1 MRPHLPEDELHAW
14 LDGQLSP
21 SQRAEIAE
29 HLLGCLRCRALE
41 GEVRGVRDR
50 AGALLGIAAP
60 RILVPRALP
69 ATLPRPVRRRIGK
82 RLVAGGGAVAALLA
96 LGFGLRSDP
105 ATGTGRPTIRPPTL
119 ATALVAQPV
128 PRPAE
133 ASVDAPAADRTLTLA
148 SRVAVAPSV
157 IARTPVVQASHRPL
171 RPVDPMA
178 AVDPAGGW
186 ETTSFHE
193 ATRRSRGALARLD
206 GVAVTHVRLTPS
218 RYGGRPVAM
227 TRQVL
232 NDGRAV
238 WVIEG
243 AAEDLGEVTQ
253 MLSASGLR
261 LSAATRARPDYIGPD
276 EAPVRTIRMAMV
288 AGYLPVDSLDA
299 LAGERL
305 RLD

>member
-1 MRPHLPEDELHAW
+1 MRPHLPDEELHAW

-41 GEVRGVRDR
+41 GEVRTVRDR
-50 AGALLGIAAP
+50 AGALLALAAP
-60 RILVPRALP
+60 RHRVPRTLP
-69 ATLPRPVRRRIGK
+69 TTLPRPTRRRLGK
-82 RLVAGGGAVAALLA
+82 RLATGSGVVAALLA
-96 LGFGLRSDP
+96 LGVGLQPDAPARGAGPARRS
-105 ATGTGRPTIRPPTL
+105 PTL

-128 PRPAE
+128 ERPAN
-133 ASVDAPAADRTLTLA
+133 ASIATSATDRTLTLA
-148 SRVAVAPSV
+148 SRVALAPNV
-157 IARTPVVQASHRPL
+157 VARTPIVNASTRPL

-178 AVDPAGGW
+178 AVELSEGW

-206 GVAVTHVRLTPS
+206 GVAVTQVRLMPS

-243 AAEDLGEVTQ
+243 AAEELGEITQ
-253 MLSASGLR
+253 MLSASGLH
-261 LSAATRARPDYIGPD
+261 LSTATRARPDYIGPD
-276 EAPVRTIRMAMV
+276 EAPVRTIRMAVV

>member
-1 MRPHLPEDELHAW
+1 VRPHLPEEELHAW

-50 AGALLGIAAP
+50 AGALLALAAP
-60 RILVPRALP
+60 RHRVARSLR
-69 ATLPRPVRRRIGK
+69 ATLPRPMRRRLGK
-82 RLVAGGGAVAALLA
+82 RLLAGGGVVAALLA
-96 LGFGLRSDP
+96 LGIGLRSDP
-105 ATGTGRPTIRPPTL
+105 VTGSVRPVIRPPTL

-128 PRPAE
+128 PRPVEQSAD
-133 ASVDAPAADRTLTLA
+133 VAADRTLTLA

-157 IARTPVVQASHRPL
+157 VSRTPIVNASTRPL

-178 AVDPAGGW
+178 SVELTDGW

-206 GVAVTHVRLTPS
+206 GVAVTHVRLTAS

-243 AAEDLGEVTQ
+243 AAEELGEITQ
-253 MLSASGLR
+253 MLSASGLH

-276 EAPVRTIRMAMV
+276 EAPVRTIRMAIV

-299 LAGERL
+299 LAGDRL

>member
-21 SQRAEIAE
+21 NQRAEIAE
-29 HLLGCLRCRALE
+29 HLLACLRCRALE

-50 AGALLGIAAP
+50 AGALLAFAAP
-60 RILVPRALP
+60 RIRVPRALP
-69 ATLPRPVRRRIGK
+69 ATLPRPVRRRLGK
-82 RLVAGGGAVAALLA
+82 RLLAGGGAVAALLA
-96 LGFGLRSDP
+96 LGIGLRPEAAPSS
-105 ATGTGRPTIRPPTL
+105 GRAIIRPPTL

-128 PRPAE
+128 PRPVDA
-133 ASVDAPAADRTLTLA
+133 AVDAPVADRTLTLA
-148 SRVAVAPSV
+148 SRVAMAPNV
-157 IARTPVVQASHRPL
+157 VARTPVVNASHRPL

-178 AVDPAGGW
+178 GVDPGEGW

-193 ATRRSRGALARLD
+193 AARRSRGALARLD
-206 GVAVTHVRLTPS
+206 GVAVTQVRLTPS

-243 AAEDLGEVTQ
+243 AAEDLGEITRV
-253 MLSASGLR
+253 LSASGLR